1 MLATARHTT
10 PINRC
15 LRGVDPRAVL
25 TPGLP
30 ASSKPILTIEKNR
43 NGVDKVDLEF
53 QKVFAQGRFDPDGGR
68 VEEELIDDRIF
79 VGPRAFLTRVPDKGS

>member
-1 MLATARHTT
+1 MSRSARPTT
-10 PINRC
+10 PTNRC

-25 TPGLP
+25 TPGLAGIVYNL
-30 ASSKPILTIEKNR
+30 ASAERFPSWVILAIEKKR

-53 QKVFAQGRFDPDGGR
+53 QKVFAQDRFDPDGGR

-79 VGPRAFLTRVPDKGS
+79 VE